1 MSLEKLLKQVLE
13 LEGLILVAKNRQ
25 EYPQMVN
32 DLIREK
38 CVEIGNF
45 CPQCQPCECANQPT
59 EVQATIDNLP
69 DDEPDEDITVE
80 FVDEDTEN
88 ADLTEEI
95 EQNEA
100 QQPEADQ
107 PQTADE
113 EFVETTYVVYDE
125 QQPVEA
131 EIFDESAYMPAEEA
145 PAEETASEP
154 EEEAKLE
161 ENTDETADS
170 AATEEE
176 VTPAEEV
183 AAPEAKP
190 ATNNDDDE
198 NENIKL
204 DEALQRSMTKDLRQA
219 FSLNDRFRFR
229 RELFSNSDV
238 VMNETL
244 SLIDTMGSFDE
255 AEDFFYN
262 NLDWDYDS
270 PEVADF
276 MLIIKNHFWN
286 KRHQV

>member
-1 MSLEKLLKQVLE
+1 MLLEKLLKQVLE
-13 LEGLILVAKNRQ
+13 LEGLILVAQKRQ
-25 EYPQMVN
+25 ECPQMVI

-38 CVEIGNF
+38 CVEIGNL
-45 CPQCQPCECANQPT
+45 CPQCQPCDCTNQIVDDT
-59 EVQATIDNLP
+59 NASIENLP
-69 DDEPDEDITVE
+69 DDEPDEDISVE

-88 ADLTEEI
+88 NDLSEEF
-95 EQNEA
+95 EQTEA
-100 QQPEADQ
+100 QTPEVAT
-107 PQTADE
+107 PETDE
-113 EFVETTYVVYDE
+113 DNFVETTHVVYDE
-125 QQPVEA
+125 QQPTEA
-131 EIFDESAYMPAEEA
+131 EIFDESDYMPVD
-145 PAEETASEP
+145 EP
-154 EEEAKLE
+154 ENTHIDEEPAADTADAQQNEPQLA
-161 ENTDETADS
+161 ENTDESDNS
-170 AATEEE
+170 ATSEEE
-176 VTPAEEV
+176 L
-183 AAPEAKP
+183 AAPEAD
-190 ATNNDDDE
+190 TNDVND
-198 NENIKL
+198 NIKL
-204 DEALQRSMTKDLRQA
+204 DEALQRSMTKDLRHA